1 MHAVHATSLQL
12 CPPLCDPMD
21 HSPRGS
27 SAHGDLPGKNI
38 RVGCHARVQG
48 IFPTQWL
55 NPRVLFLLHWQA
67 GSLPQH
73 HLSSV
78 HFSHSVS
85 PNLGN
90 PMDYSKPD
98 FLVHHQLPGL
108 AQTYVHWVDDAI
120 HPPHPLS
127 SPSPP
132 DFSLSQH
139 QGLSQGTLNSLL
151 HHHSSIASI
160 LQCSEKELW
169 SRIRELWSNSHIHS
183 WLLEKP

>member
-1 MHAVHATSLQL
+1 
-12 CPPLCDPMD
+12 MD

-27 SAHGDLPGKNI
+27 SAHGDFPGKNI
-38 RVGCHARVQG
+38 RVGCHACVQG

-78 HFSHSVS
+78 HFSHSGS

-98 FLVHHQLPGL
+98 FPVLIEFWMLNQSCISGKNSSWSRCATVSIQFGSVSQSVMSESRRPYGLQYSRLPC
-108 AQTYVHWVDDAI
+108 
-120 HPPHPLS
+120 PPPTPGPCSNLCPLS
-127 SPSPP
+127 WWCHPSTSPSVIP
-132 DFSLSQH
+132 FS
-139 QGLSQGTLNSLL
+139 
-151 HHHSSIASI
+151 
-160 LQCSEKELW
+160 
-169 SRIRELWSNSHIHS
+169 S
-183 WLLEKP
+183 WFQSFPAPRSFPRDS